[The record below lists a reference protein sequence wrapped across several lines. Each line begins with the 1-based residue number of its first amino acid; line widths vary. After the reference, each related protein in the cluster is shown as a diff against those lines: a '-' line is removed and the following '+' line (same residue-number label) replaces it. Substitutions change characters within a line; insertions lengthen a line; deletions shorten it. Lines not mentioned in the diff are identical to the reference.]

1 LPTFSFL
8 HQFKNGARNQLVNKS
23 WHVINY
29 LQLEKNLKVVNWNNL
44 HSDDI
49 KTLYNNFL
57 KKLNECADDCRIEH

>member
-1 LPTFSFL
+1 MV
-8 HQFKNGARNQLVNKS
+8 HA
-23 WHVINY
+23 INLLTNHGMLLIIY
-29 LQLEKNLKVVNWNNL
+29 NLKKNLEVVNWNNL